1 MSQSSKSARRNNKKN
16 RAQQHHPDATGSASS
31 HTATAS
37 PEVKWSVAGINNITL
52 IPALFTLALLALSFT
67 PRVQQHDILLYS
79 FWAACLGLV
88 LFQGALIARCK
99 QHGEERSFVIALKP
113 QHYVQ
118 AMVHTSVYIYWGYYW
133 EPVQNHVVLL
143 IAQII
148 FAYAFDMM
156 LSWWRRENYQLGF
169 GPFPIIFSTNLFLW
183 FRDDWFYLQFI
194 MVAIGFLGKEFV
206 RWNRDGRRVHI
217 FNPSA
222 FTLGLFSLVLI
233 TTNTTDITWGPQIA
247 STLTL
252 APNIYSY
259 LFIAGLVVMYFFS
272 ITLVAASAAAVLFLL
287 SAVYYAMTGVPYFL
301 DSEIP
306 SAVFLGLHLLITDP
320 STSPR
325 TPTGKFVFGILYGI
339 GVFVLYSLLSLF
351 GAPTFYD
358 KLLCVPLLNLSVQ
371 WIDRAVYPLRNV
383 NWLEKIGLGV
393 TPSRKANLGHMA
405 IWILFFAGMT
415 MLGKTDA
422 RHTGDSYPFWVQ
434 SCEEGKATACDR
446 LILLETTYCNDGSGW
461 ACNELAANFATGR
474 YVDQDSQQALNY
486 FARACELKY
495 QAGCVNL
502 LDPTTISQTEPR
514 VFDLRL
520 LLREGGQNLLEA
532 PEDDLIRRACDH
544 GWAFACRSI
553 NQTADMNSNQVT
565 LR

>member
-1 MSQSSKSARRNNKKN
+1 MSQTSKAARRNNKKN
-16 RAQQHHPDATGSASS
+16 RASQTQQTATPNTAGS
-31 HTATAS
+31 TTTAS
-37 PEVKWSVAGINNITL
+37 PEVKWSVAGINNVVL

-67 PRVQQHDILLYS
+67 SRVQQHDVLLYS

-88 LFQGALIARCK
+88 FFQGALIARCK
-99 QHGEERSFVIALKP
+99 QHRESRSFIISLKP

-118 AMVHTSVYIYWGYYW
+118 AMVHTSVFIYWGYYW
-133 EPVQNHVVLL
+133 EPVQSHVVLI

-206 RWNRDGRRVHI
+206 RWNREGRRVHI

-272 ITLVAASAAAVLFLL
+272 ITLVAASAAAVLFIL
-287 SAVYYAMTGVPYFL
+287 SAAYYALTGVPYFL

-339 GVFVLYSLLSLF
+339 GVFVLYTLLSLF

-405 IWILFFAGMT
+405 VWILFFAGMT

-422 RHTGDSYPFWVQ
+422 KHTGDSYPFWVQ
-434 SCEEGKATACDR
+434 ACEEGRPTACDR

-461 ACNELAANFATGR
+461 ACNELAANFANGR
-474 YVDQDSQQALNY
+474 YVAQDQPQALTY

-502 LDPTTISQTEPR
+502 LDPSTISQTEPR
-514 VFDLRL
+514 IFDLRL
-520 LLREGGQNLLEA
+520 LLREGGQNLLET
-532 PEDDLIRRACDH
+532 PDNELIQRACDH
-544 GWAFACRSI
+544 GWAFACRA
-553 NQTADMNSNQVT
+553 TPGDGSNQVT
-565 LR
+565 QR